1 MNEIIMDRTRCLV
14 DSMPEHVIDNLT
26 NYSRAVR
33 LRALNTIIKSL
44 DEKEEDDNQVIQ
56 TIPLYLVSMGD
67 FDAAISFL
75 STIISCNYPV
85 AVEVINEVY
94 RSTTLEMQDPEVIGD
109 FEFMTEINRKINLL
123 MSTAK
128 KKEGYSE
135 NSKFLITLGKDYE
148 RKGDFYKAIS
158 IYDTLISNGDEIG
171 YLYSALAYKEL
182 GKTEFAIILLEN
194 AYSIYGDKIFLEN
207 IIIIYNQLGN
217 INNAKQAY
225 LRLKSTVYNEN
236 GNTKEN
242 VVLPFIMYSFIIE
255 DDSDLKNFEVLM
267 ANYLLENELPVLEP
281 LLKLSLVAND
291 YIETNLDDIRSKID
305 RFNNIGVNNLSKE
318 DRVVYDELVLRK
330 LYLMQV
336 HISILKEDKYLGEH
350 LSDLDIL
357 AFSRED
363 EKFNLLGGYF
373 DDNISLL
380 VKGNLNTKKEK
391 DLEEP
396 EHSEFD
402 TFENLSMYVA
412 TLSMIFFHGKNYR
425 VMSQKLFPFLE
436 KCYNEIGDIDENEIP
451 YSLKVLKDE
460 TDYIDTFSPLL
471 QNTYNEFINKIDV
484 KYGKFIRVTLQ
495 NTARD
500 SIDIKEE
507 DYPEVLL
514 ENKELALLFFAEK
527 LISRNFPNMDTKDF
541 GDFIKKYN
549 LGGLAKDEILLF
561 TYLIYD
567 SSFDLTIDLVI
578 NNEYLLNSIFSIY
591 YLLESL
597 VNIPNNSELRK
608 TLKDLNKFFKETY
621 ETRGFFDYIRRFMVK
636 SFKKEDLSELEK
648 SYILLCAGN
657 MAILQKKGPET
668 IIESFIASEELG
680 SNEATIQLGNIFE
693 DNGYFDQSIMKFQ
706 EAYTLD
712 PNINNLS
719 KLISAL
725 FNKGDLKTAFKFIQ
739 SGLDARY
746 TMDLYLYTYYF
757 LKGNFVEA
765 LSSFIGVLNKNI
777 PILDIPEGT
786 LDLFM
791 EKCHTIKTMDSEIN
805 FDSLKLKFMSSY
817 IVSKIDLMYEYGN
830 KSENICYHGVTA
842 FSIFHNVHL
851 NILPRFLNETLFPIY
866 GTDSD
871 ISDELGIEVDDME
884 KALII
889 LDFYA
894 NHIYKSLLRLSGE
907 IKSIEE
913 LNSLHDLLN
922 NYINAFVVF
931 ISQLPGTE
939 EIVNEWRKKIYF
951 KPEQGIDIMDEEIH
965 GGTMLN

>member
-14 DSMPEHVIDNLT
+14 DSMPEDVIDNLT

-75 STIISCNYPV
+75 STIISCNYLV

-123 MSTAK
+123 MTTAK
-128 KKEGYSE
+128 KKELYSE
-135 NSKFLITLGKDYE
+135 NSKFLITLWKDYE
-148 RKGDFYKAIS
+148 RKWDFYKAIS
-158 IYDTLISNGDEIG
+158 IYDTLISNWDEIW

-182 GKTEFAIILLEN
+182 WETEFAITLLEN

-207 IIIIYNQLGN
+207 IIIIYNQLWN
-217 INNAKQAY
+217 INKAKNAY
-225 LRLKSTVYNEN
+225 LRLLNDTS
-236 GNTKEN
+236 NTKEN

-281 LLKLSLVAND
+281 LLKLSLAAND
-291 YIETNLDDIRSKID
+291 YIETNLDDIRSQID
-305 RFNNIGVNNLSKE
+305 RFNNIWVNNLSKE
-318 DRVVYDELVLRK
+318 DRVVYEELVLRK

-336 HISILKEDKYLGEH
+336 HISILKEDKYLWEH
-350 LSDLDIL
+350 ISDLDIL
-357 AFSRED
+357 AFSRD
-363 EKFNLLGGYF
+363 DDKFNLLWWYF

-380 VKGNLNTKKEK
+380 VKWDLNTKNQKNLDENEIS
-391 DLEEP
+391 DLG
-396 EHSEFD
+396 

-412 TLSMIFFHGKNYR
+412 TLSMIFFHWKNYR
-425 VMSQKLFPFLE
+425 VMSQKLFPLLE
-436 KCYNEIGDIDENEIP
+436 KCYNEIWDIDEDEIQF
-451 YSLKVLKDE
+451 SLKILKDE

-471 QNTYNEFINKIDV
+471 HSAYNEFINKIDV
-484 KYGKFIRVTLQ
+484 KYGKYIRVTLQ

-514 ENKELALLFFAEK
+514 ENKELALLFFVEK
-527 LISRNFPNMDTKDF
+527 LISRNFPNMNENDF
-541 GDFIKKYN
+541 WDLIEKYN
-549 LGGLAKDEILLF
+549 LDWLAKDDLLLF

-567 SSFDLTIDLVI
+567 NSFDLTIDLVI

-597 VNIPNNSELRK
+597 VSIQDNSELRK

-621 ETRGFFDYIRRFMVK
+621 ETRWFFDYVRRFMVK

-648 SYILLCAGN
+648 SYILLCAWN
-657 MAILQKKGPET
+657 MAVLQKKWPEA
-668 IIESFIASEELG
+668 IMQSFIASEESG
-680 SNEATIQLGNIFE
+680 SNEATLQLWNIFE
-693 DNGYFDQSIMKFQ
+693 VNWYFDHSIMKFQ

-725 FNKGDLKTAFKFIQ
+725 LNKWDLETAYRFIDLWLKTK
-739 SGLDARY
+739 Y
-746 TMDLYLYTYYF
+746 TMDLYLYAYHF
-757 LKGNFVEA
+757 LKWDIGEGLN
-765 LSSFIGVLNKNI
+765 SFIWVLNKNI
-777 PILDIPEGT
+777 PILDIPEWT

-791 EKCHTIKTMDSEIN
+791 GKCHAIKTMDSEIN

-817 IVSKIDLMYEYGN
+817 IVSKMDLMYEYGN
-830 KSENICYHGVTA
+830 KSENICYHWLSV
-842 FSIFHNVHL
+842 FSIFHNVPL
-851 NILPRFLNETLFPIY
+851 TDLPRFLNETLFPICW
-866 GTDSD
+866 TVPD
-871 ISDELGIEVDDME
+871 ISLRLDGEVDDME
-884 KALII
+884 KAIII

-894 NHIYKSLLRLSGE
+894 NHVYRSLLKLSWE
-907 IKSIEE
+907 IESIEE
-913 LNSLHDLLN
+913 LNSLHNLLN

-931 ISQLPGTE
+931 ISQLPWTD

-951 KPEQGIDIMDEEIH
+951 KPEQGVNVMDEEKFWWLL
-965 GGTMLN
+965 LN